1 MARGALLAAALLVA
15 LAGAGDVLRAM
26 TAGAALE
33 QQDANSEA
41 IAVSAKADMAVTAT
55 TAAASAAAE
64 PAARQ
69 VHIGYCTSNVA
80 MQYRQALL
88 AAFPDVEVTLAKY
101 PPPPHK
107 ALLANA
113 VQVAQLAGVA
123 LSLGGD
129 YAFRT
134 LGLAQPP
141 AWYQAMM
148 RNRLGYAAGFWLGG
162 NMFINS
168 LVSTGAFEVS
178 LDGQQV
184 FSKLQEGK
192 VPSELELTMRVGN
205 ALHQSLVE

>member
-15 LAGAGDVLRAM
+15 LAGAGDVMRAM
-26 TAGAALE
+26 TAGDALE
-33 QQDANSEA
+33 QRDAGAGAS
-41 IAVSAKADMAVTAT
+41 AVSANADMAAKAA
-55 TAAASAAAE
+55 TAAAAAAE

-69 VHIGYCTSNVA
+69 VHIAYCTSNVA
-80 MQYRQALL
+80 MQYRRALL
-88 AAFPDVEVTLAKY
+88 AAFPDVEVTLANY

-162 NMFINS
+162 NMVINS

-178 LDGQQV
+178 LDGTQV
-184 FSKLQEGK
+184 SSKLQEGK

>member
-1 MARGALLAAALLVA
+1 MARRALLAAALLVA

-33 QQDANSEA
+33 QRDAGADAS
-41 IAVSAKADMAVTAT
+41 AVSPKEDMVAKEA
-55 TAAASAAAE
+55 
-64 PAARQ
+64 
-69 VHIGYCTSNVA
+69 NVA
-80 MQYRQALL
+80 MQYRRALL
-88 AAFPDVEVTLAKY
+88 AAFPNVEVTLANY

-113 VQVAQLAGVA
+113 VQVAQLGGVA

-129 YAFRT
+129 YAFRA

-141 AWYQAMM
+141 AWYQAMT

-162 NMFINS
+162 NVVINS

-178 LDGQQV
+178 LDGHQV
-184 FSKLQEGK
+184 FSKLQAGK
-192 VPSELELTMRVGN
+192 VPSERELTMRVGN